1 MKLRDGRGIVVECHT
16 IDWPPSRK
24 LGSRG
29 REKGSRSFTAPL
41 KYGERLGDVELDHVA
56 TDDRFLLLI
65 FGRGNDRSVIRV
77 FKGRRRFSRV
87 GKERSNDR

>member
-1 MKLRDGRGIVVECHT
+1 MGGGSLSSATRSIGHPLVNLVHEGEKKVE
-16 IDWPPSRK
+16 
-24 LGSRG
+24 
-29 REKGSRSFTAPL
+29 GSRSFTAPL
-41 KYGERLGDVELDHVA
+41 KYGERLGDIELDHVA

-77 FKGRRRFSRV
+77 SKGRRRFSRV